1 MLMQT
6 IRGSALALMAVSAL
20 SSTASESPMAA
31 KLADFSK
38 VTISVAGRTHI
49 HHSNDYRVTVNAD
62 EAVKTKIKIEVDG
75 DTLRIHCTAS
85 CNSLNHDSIDIY
97 MPTIA
102 KLTLLN
108 GGKITVGEGFSPVDS
123 IELVIRNG
131 GSIQASA
138 LVAQQADAEIYN
150 GGQIALS
157 ACNTLDAKIR
167 NGGSMRYRG
176 NPKVDGDVVN
186 GGSINMVNKDELLAG
201 CASSATAAQAPRS

>member
-1 MLMQT
+1 MFMQT
-6 IRGSALALMAVSAL
+6 VRGSALALVAMGSMPLV
-20 SSTASESPMAA
+20 ASE
-31 KLADFSK
+31 LGQFSK
-38 VTISVAGRTHI
+38 VAISVAGRTHI
-49 HHSNDYRVTVNAD
+49 HHSSEHRVTLNAD
-62 EAVKTKIKIEVDG
+62 EAVKAKIKVEVDG
-75 DTLRIHCTAS
+75 DTLRIHCIAS
-85 CNSLNHDSIDIY
+85 CNSLNHDGIDIY

-108 GGKITVGEGFSPVDS
+108 GGKITVGEGFSIVDTV
-123 IELVIRNG
+123 ELVIRNG

-157 ACNTLDAKIR
+157 ACSTLDAKIR

-186 GGSINMVNKDELLAG
+186 GGSINKVNKDELLAG
-201 CASSATAAQAPRS
+201 CAPSSAAAQSPGS